1 METTKSLLEKAS
13 TALKKSSASSP
24 IAAGQKTPAAGEQ
37 SPVTYSDAGAGQ
49 TAEPAGVFEPGL
61 VDAINQVF
69 SEFAFAYH
77 NQFHKAYP
85 DQASVN
91 LGKEYWLS
99 CLAEFSPRQ
108 ITRAAR
114 KLVKSSEYLPT
125 VAALVKTCETGLELF
140 GLPDPRAAYL
150 EACKAPSPKDAC
162 NWSHPAVYY
171 AGKASDWFILAS
183 EPESVA
189 LPIFRYNYQ
198 QICQRVMAGEEFAI
212 APPPALS
219 DRHGKKLSPA
229 ERKEQMRQ
237 LREKLGL

>member
-1 METTKSLLEKAS
+1 
-13 TALKKSSASSP
+13 LKKSSVSSP
-24 IAAGQKTPAAGEQ
+24 TAAGQKTPATGEQ
-37 SPVTYSDAGAGQ
+37 RPVTYAGPGVGHAP
-49 TAEPAGVFEPGL
+49 EPDGVFEPGR

-114 KLVKSSEYLPT
+114 KLVKTSEYLPT
-125 VAALVKTCETGLELF
+125 VAAVVKACETGLELF
-140 GLPDPRAAYL
+140 GLPAPRAAYL

-189 LPIFRYNYQ
+189 LPIFQYNYQ

-212 APPPALS
+212 TPPPALS
-219 DRHGKKLSPA
+219 DRHGKKLTSA
-229 ERKEQMRQ
+229 QRKEQMRK
-237 LREKLGL
+237 LREKLGI